1 MCAKPSKPSLIIIS
15 LRVSY
20 PLRITMKSYSFS
32 HYFKGLKSRE
42 VSQGILK
49 WLATEG
55 SKVKTVDDGHIRA
68 IHGKGW
74 IMVQD
79 RNAKKIMNIFLLEK
93 PEGVDVVAH
102 VKPSLGYFDDAPRC
116 EKEIEASWSALL
128 QELWATVE
136 GGELAARTLQPISE
150 LKEKAEAR
158 KRKSK
163 RSIIWGMLINL
174 VWIGILASIIGLFG
188 YQSHNGTIA
197 IMAVLGPLMALGISM
212 ALWGFAHYLTDV
224 NELRRVERMER
235 GG

>member
-1 MCAKPSKPSLIIIS
+1 
-15 LRVSY
+15 
-20 PLRITMKSYSFS
+20 MKSYSFS

-93 PEGVDVVAH
+93 PEGVDVVAQ

-174 VWIGILASIIGLFG
+174 VWIGIASIIGLFATNF
-188 YQSHNGTIA
+188 NGTIA
-197 IMAVLGPLMALGISM
+197 IMAVRTPMALGISIP
-212 ALWGFAHYLTDV
+212 GFAHYLTDV